1 MRRKVGLHMNSK
13 EIALCGGLIL
23 LAWMVHYLMRFTE
36 SITGELQAAVSIS
49 VYCLIVLLFRIS
61 FLEASVAG
69 LVTGVALMTATAS
82 PFPLANIPSHW
93 AGLVSCK
100 PFADRMRGEGGALRP
115 SSVSVAVLLA
125 TVASFLVFV
134 LVSYYGILTFPDLAR
149 GSSGVIG
156 AVLDGGL
163 TLGAFAT
170 PSLFKVGIPTM
181 VANAVLAPILYI
193 LARRRTS
200 RWTTA

>member
-1 MRRKVGLHMNSK
+1 MNSK
-13 EIALCGGLIL
+13 EIALCGALIA
-23 LAWMVHYLMRFTE
+23 LAWIAHFLMRFTE

-49 VYCLIVLLFRIS
+49 FYCLIVLLIRMS
-61 FLEASVAG
+61 LSEATVAG
-69 LVTGVALMTATAS
+69 LATGAVLMTATAS

-100 PFADRMRGEGGALRP
+100 IVADRMRNDGEALRP
-115 SSVSVAVLLA
+115 SAVSVAVLLA

-181 VANAVLAPILYI
+181 VANAILSPILYL
-193 LARRRTS
+193 LARRWTS
-200 RWTTA
+200 RWGIGGD

>member
-1 MRRKVGLHMNSK
+1 MNSK
-13 EIALCGGLIL
+13 EIALSGGLIA
-23 LAWMVHYLMRFTE
+23 LAWIVHYLMRFTE
-36 SITGELQAAVSIS
+36 SVTGELQAAVSIS
-49 VYCLIVLLFRIS
+49 VYCLIVLIFRIS

-69 LVTGVALMTATAS
+69 LLTGVVLMTATAS

-100 PFADRMRGEGGALRP
+100 LFADKMRDEGGALRP
-115 SSVSVAVLLA
+115 SAVFVAVLLA

-134 LVSYYGILTFPDLAR
+134 LASYYGILTFPEMAR

-156 AVLDGGL
+156 AVLDGRL
-163 TLGAFAT
+163 TLVAFAT

-181 VANAVLAPILYI
+181 VANAVLSPILYI
-193 LARRRTS
+193 LARRGIS
-200 RWTTA
+200 RWGTGKD

>member
-1 MRRKVGLHMNSK
+1 MNSK
-13 EIALCGGLIL
+13 EIALSGGLIL

-69 LVTGVALMTATAS
+69 LVTGVVLMTATAS

-100 PFADRMRGEGGALRP
+100 L
-115 SSVSVAVLLA
+115 S
-125 TVASFLVFV
+125 
-134 LVSYYGILTFPDLAR
+134 
-149 GSSGVIG
+149 
-156 AVLDGGL
+156 
-163 TLGAFAT
+163 
-170 PSLFKVGIPTM
+170 PT
-181 VANAVLAPILYI
+181 
-193 LARRRTS
+193 R
-200 RWTTA
+200 